1 MKRGQAYACP
11 FRISRAC
18 LVSQS
23 ESSGSA
29 ASTRRRAS
37 SCRRMTEEPPRS
49 PSSAHSSGKNRARE
63 QAGVAAMAVV
73 GRADDAARV
82 LPPVL
87 HDAQDRFLPQKRL
100 VGDHVEDPGAVRH
113 GLGAEADGPADA
125 VVRAVIPDGMKPG
138 LLRLLQKRRILG
150 NDGDAGKRVRGD
162 RSQRERKQALAG
174 KARRQLVFPEAG
186 RISCRHD
193 EAADGSSGKF
203 RHGQTPCDF
212 PQISIGIFAVF
223 RKKYAKFS
231 TFTKKVVIHEVR

>member
-1 MKRGQAYACP
+1 MKRGQAHACP

-23 ESSGSA
+23 KSSGSA

-37 SCRRMTEEPPRS
+37 SCRRITEEPPRS
-49 PSSAHSSGKNRARE
+49 PSSA
-63 QAGVAAMAVV
+63 
-73 GRADDAARV
+73 
-82 LPPVL
+82 
-87 HDAQDRFLPQKRL
+87 QDRFLPQRRL

-125 VVRAVIPDGMKPG
+125 VVWAVIPDGMKPG

-203 RHGQTPCDF
+203 RHSQTPCDF
-212 PQISIGIFAVF
+212 LQISIGIFAVF

-231 TFTKKVVIHEVR
+231 TFTKKAVIHEVR

>member
-37 SCRRMTEEPPRS
+37 SCRR
-49 PSSAHSSGKNRARE
+49 
-63 QAGVAAMAVV
+63 
-73 GRADDAARV
+73 
-82 LPPVL
+82 

-100 VGDHVEDPGAVRH
+100 VGDHIKDPGAVRH

-203 RHGQTPCDF
+203 RHSQTPCDF
-212 PQISIGIFAVF
+212 LQISIGIFAVF

-231 TFTKKVVIHEVR
+231 TFTKKAVIHEVR

>member
-49 PSSAHSSGKNRARE
+49 PSSAHSSGKNRAGNR
-63 QAGVAAMAVV
+63 QGLPRWPLWAAPTMQ
-73 GRADDAARV
+73 
-82 LPPVL
+82 PPVL

-203 RHGQTPCDF
+203 RHSQTPCDF
-212 PQISIGIFAVF
+212 LQISIGIFAVF

-231 TFTKKVVIHEVR
+231 TFTKKAVIHEVR

>member
-1 MKRGQAYACP
+1 MPADDGGAAAVALE
-11 FRISRAC
+11 RAQ
-18 LVSQS
+18 LR
-23 ESSGSA
+23 EK
-29 ASTRRRAS
+29 
-37 SCRRMTEEPPRS
+37 PR
-49 PSSAHSSGKNRARE
+49 RE

-203 RHGQTPCDF
+203 RHSQTPCDF
-212 PQISIGIFAVF
+212 LQISIGIFAVF

-231 TFTKKVVIHEVR
+231 TFTKKSVIHEVR

>member
-1 MKRGQAYACP
+1 
-11 FRISRAC
+11 
-18 LVSQS
+18 
-23 ESSGSA
+23 
-29 ASTRRRAS
+29 
-37 SCRRMTEEPPRS
+37 
-49 PSSAHSSGKNRARE
+49 
-63 QAGVAAMAVV
+63 MAVV

-87 HDAQDRFLPQKRL
+87 HDAQDRLLPQERL

-125 VVRAVIPDGMKPG
+125 VVRPVIPDGMKPG

-203 RHGQTPCDF
+203 RHSQTPCDF
-212 PQISIGIFAVF
+212 LQISIGIFAVF

-231 TFTKKVVIHEVR
+231 TFTKKAVIHEVR